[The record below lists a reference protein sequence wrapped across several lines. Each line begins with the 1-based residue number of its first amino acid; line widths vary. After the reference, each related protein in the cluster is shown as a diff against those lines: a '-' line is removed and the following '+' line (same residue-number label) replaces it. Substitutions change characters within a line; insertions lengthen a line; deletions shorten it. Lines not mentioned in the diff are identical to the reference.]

1 MPISYIPFEP
11 QVLQGQAILDNF
23 SRTRRV
29 LRYRDNDNVFRTLD
43 RGMPLYETT
52 LIEKVEGKNPTDKN
66 LVLRGECISA
76 CAYLKSQ
83 NIKIDLVYIDPPF
96 ASGADYAKKIHLR
109 KNPKVAQSIAAAE
122 QELDLE
128 ELRAFEEKM
137 YGDIWNK
144 EQYLNWMYEN
154 LLAIKS
160 VMSDTA
166 SIYVHLDWHIG
177 HYVKILM
184 DEVFGEGNFQN
195 EVIWKRTTSR
205 AGSSYI
211 NHIHDVIFFYTKS
224 DNTTWNKQY
233 TAYSKDAFPEVDA
246 NGKRWHST
254 PLTGPGL
261 RNGTSGK
268 AWRGFDPNNMGK
280 GRHWVIPS
288 YVRKNLSEKAKVD
301 TQQALDELDDLGRIT
316 WGKNGNSIPN
326 FKQYIDDLLG
336 IELQSIW
343 TDISV
348 EETEYA
354 TQKPESLLERI
365 IKASSDEDMTVA
377 DFFGGSGVTAAV
389 ANKLGRNFI
398 HNDIGINSI
407 QTVRDRL
414 KAQGAG
420 FSQLE
425 IEDGVSLYRNPS
437 QTMHLLKSK
446 ILHLRNEDPLPAFF
460 EGEIIDSK
468 YGAIPVYLP
477 NLQDH
482 TTRLLN
488 KYWIS
493 RLISE
498 AMSDLDQTKYK
509 RVRLFYIDI
518 EDQKELLAFIKDNNM
533 TGIEIELADLKP
545 LLAETRLEDD
555 ALFKYEKTENDTWR
569 VTIEMFKSERLSAR
583 IKGFND
589 KGMAQNLKAQLTD
602 NQEDSEETEEK
613 TPKKRSTFKPITI
626 SDEGLELIEFL
637 SLDCTQSEGAWQSD
651 HELKIDKLGYVVRE
665 GIKTKDFWNATI
677 SSEKQP
683 LRLKIRNISGDETV
697 FAVRS
702 IAD

>member
-184 DEVFGEGNFQN
+184 DEVFGEDNFKN
-195 EVIWKRTTSR
+195 EIVWKRKTGT
-205 AGSSYI
+205 ANSSNVFGI
-211 NHIHDVIFFYTKS
+211 QTDTIF
-224 DNTTWNKQY
+224 W
-233 TAYSKDAFPEVDA
+233 YSKNDNYIYNIFYRKEGVTQEEIDEKFSLIDEKT
-246 NGKRWHST
+246 GKRYWSGDLGSPNYRENLKYKYKGYNPPT
-254 PLTGPGL
+254 
-261 RNGTSGK
+261 NGWAVSKEIMEKWDTDGK
-268 AWRGFDPNNMGK
+268 LIFPKNKD
-280 GRHWVIPS
+280 GRIR
-288 YVRKNLSEKAKVD
+288 RKMY
-301 TQQALDELDDLGRIT
+301 LDDWEGF
-316 WGKNGNSIPN
+316 P
-326 FKQYIDDLLG
+326 
-336 IELQSIW
+336 LQNLW
-343 TDISV
+343 TDISPV
-348 EETEYA
+348 QSQSKEKKSNEYA
-354 TQKPESLLERI
+354 TQKPEALLERI
-365 IKASSDEDMTVA
+365 IKASSDEGMTVA

-493 RLISE
+493 RLINE

-533 TGIEIELADLKP
+533 TGIEVELADLKP

-555 ALFKYEKTENDTWR
+555 ALFKCEKTENDTWQ
-569 VTIEMFKSERLSAR
+569 VSIEMFKSERLSER

-589 KGMAQNLKAQLTD
+589 KGMAQNLKTQLTE
-602 NQEDSEETEEK
+602 NQEDSEENESEAL
-613 TPKKRSTFKPITI
+613 KKRSTFKPITI

-637 SLDCTQSEGAWQSD
+637 SLDCTQTEGVWQSD
-651 HELKIDKLGYVVRE
+651 HEIKIDKFGYVVRDS
-665 GIKTKDFWNATI
+665 IKTKDFWDATI

-697 FAVRS
+697 FVF
-702 IAD
+702 